1 MRIRPFIG
9 GGVCQELAGG
19 LELVPA
25 VPEDVR
31 GNPYNPE
38 RDGNHKDH

>member
-19 LELVPA
+19 LELMPA

>member
-1 MRIRPFIG
+1 
-9 GGVCQELAGG
+9 
-19 LELVPA
+19 VPA